1 MGFKNLGST
10 RTEAVVN
17 DERQELISGVRE
29 LGLCIT
35 EEQASALLN
44 YLETLDITNRSFNLT
59 RIPRNDYVSL
69 HLLDSLTALKTFSA
83 TPGLRILD
91 IGTGGGFPGV
101 PLAALIPDAHITL
114 LDSTAKKVRFAAETA
129 ASCGLKNCTGIHA
142 RAEALARDLKHRER
156 YDIVVSRAVAAF
168 GTLIEL
174 MLPLVRVGGKAIA
187 LKGAKFEE
195 ELSGATELVHQLGG
209 SAPNV
214 QTVRL
219 PGSEIDR
226 YLLVVE
232 KAKPTPGAFPRT
244 R

>member
-1 MGFKNLGST
+1 MDN
-10 RTEAVVN
+10 
-17 DERQELISGVRE
+17 ERQELINGVHE
-29 LGLCIT
+29 LGLSIT
-35 EEQASALLN
+35 DEQATSLLN
-44 YLETLDITNRSFNLT
+44 YLETLDVTNRSFNLT

-69 HLLDSLTALKTFSA
+69 HLLDSLTTLKTFSA
-83 TPGLRILD
+83 EPGLQILD

-129 ASCGLKNCTGIHA
+129 ASCGLKNCTGLHA
-142 RAEALARDLKHRER
+142 RAETLARDPKHRER

-168 GTLIEL
+168 STLIEL

-187 LKGAKFEE
+187 LKGARFEE
-195 ELSGATELVHQLGG
+195 ELSGVTELVQELGG
-209 SAPNV
+209 SKPRV
-214 QTVRL
+214 QIFRL

-226 YLLVVE
+226 YLIVVE
-232 KAKPTPGAFPRT
+232 KIKATPRYFPRN